1 MMKFG
6 ILGEAKIA
14 RNYLAPAI
22 LEAGHEITHI
32 GRRNLTQKK
41 LPEIYQDA
49 VETSYDDLL
58 SEPSI
63 DAIYIPLPNHLHVPY
78 SIAALKAGKHVL
90 CEKPVALN
98 LDELAQLESVAT
110 TSKLYFQEAF
120 MVKYHPQWHWLQELD
135 IGNIQTAHFIFSYPH
150 QPEGNYR
157 NSSSFGGGPLYD
169 IGCYAILTGCLLF
182 DGIPEVVSAIAKMDD
197 KFDVEKQVDAILRWP
212 NGEVLNFTVSGDA
225 ALCQSL
231 HVLGDNGWTKL
242 DVPVNPPEI
251 THAYWS
257 KGGLEKGERI
267 SFPRCDQYKLMIDDF
282 VAQVNSGATPDFSA
296 SRVITNAINQIQVMS
311 GISR

>member
-32 GRRNLTQKK
+32 GRRNPTQKK

-282 VAQVNSGATPDFSA
+282 VAQVNSGATPDFSV

>member
-22 LEAGHEITHI
+22 LEAGQEITHI
-32 GRRNLTQKK
+32 GRRNPTQKK

-182 DGIPEVVSAIAKMDD
+182 DGIPEVISAIAKMDD

-242 DVPVNPPEI
+242 DAPVNPPEI

-267 SFPRCDQYKLMIDDF
+267 SFPRCDQYELMIDDF
-282 VAQVNSGATPDFSA
+282 VAQVNSGATPDFSV

>member
-32 GRRNLTQKK
+32 GRRNPTQKK

-49 VETSYDDLL
+49 VETNYDDLL

-135 IGNIQTAHFIFSYPH
+135 IGNIQTAHFIFGYPH

-182 DGIPEVVSAIAKMDD
+182 DGIPEVISAIAKMDD

-231 HVLGDNGWTKL
+231 HVLGDNGWAKL

-282 VAQVNSGATPDFSA
+282 VAQVNSGATPDFSV

>member
-32 GRRNLTQKK
+32 GRRNPTQKK

-135 IGNIQTAHFIFSYPH
+135 IGNIQTAHFIFGYPH

-182 DGIPEVVSAIAKMDD
+182 DGIPEVISAIAKMDD

-242 DVPVNPPEI
+242 DAPVNPPEI

-282 VAQVNSGATPDFSA
+282 VAQVNSGATPDFSV

>member
-32 GRRNLTQKK
+32 GRRNPTQKI

-49 VETSYDDLL
+49 VETNYDDLL

-135 IGNIQTAHFIFSYPH
+135 IGNIQTAHFIFGYPH

-182 DGIPEVVSAIAKMDD
+182 DGIPEVISAIAKMDD

-242 DVPVNPPEI
+242 DAPVNPPEI

-282 VAQVNSGATPDFSA
+282 IAQVKSNGTPDFSV
-296 SRVITNAINQIQVMS
+296 SRVITNAINEIQVMS

>member
-32 GRRNLTQKK
+32 GRRNPTQKK

-257 KGGLEKGERI
+257 KGGLEEGERI

-282 VAQVNSGATPDFSA
+282 VAQVNSGATPDFSV

-311 GISR
+311 GIPR

>member
-22 LEAGHEITHI
+22 LAAGHEITHI
-32 GRRNLTQKK
+32 GRRNPTQKK
-41 LPEIYQDA
+41 LPEIYMNA
-49 VETSYDDLL
+49 SETNYDELL

-231 HVLGDNGWTKL
+231 HVLGDNGWAKL

-282 VAQVNSGATPDFSA
+282 VAQVNSGATPDFSV
-296 SRVITNAINQIQVMS
+296 SRVITNAINKIQAMS

>member
-22 LEAGHEITHI
+22 LEAGQEITHI
-32 GRRNLTQKK
+32 GRRNPTQKK

-135 IGNIQTAHFIFSYPH
+135 IGNIQTAHFIFGYPH

-242 DVPVNPPEI
+242 DAPVNPPEI

-267 SFPRCDQYKLMIDDF
+267 SFPRCDQYELMIDDF
-282 VAQVNSGATPDFSA
+282 VAQVNSGATPDFSV

>member
-1 MMKFG
+1 MKFG

-32 GRRNLTQKK
+32 GRRNPTQKK

-282 VAQVNSGATPDFSA
+282 VAQVNSGATPDFSV

>member
-22 LEAGHEITHI
+22 LEAGQEITHI
-32 GRRNLTQKK
+32 GRRNPTQKI

-49 VETSYDDLL
+49 VETNYDDLL

-135 IGNIQTAHFIFSYPH
+135 IGNIQTAHFIFGYPH

-242 DVPVNPPEI
+242 EVPVNPPEI

>member
-22 LEAGHEITHI
+22 LEAGQEITHI
-32 GRRNLTQKK
+32 GRRNPTQKK

-282 VAQVNSGATPDFSA
+282 VAQVNSGATPDFSV